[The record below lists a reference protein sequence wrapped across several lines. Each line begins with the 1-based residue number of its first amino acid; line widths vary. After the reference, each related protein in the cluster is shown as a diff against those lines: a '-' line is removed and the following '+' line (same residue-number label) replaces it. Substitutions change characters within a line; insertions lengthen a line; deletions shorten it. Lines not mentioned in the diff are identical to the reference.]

1 MKATKECFACVIAQA
16 ERNLEELNGND
27 SQKFE
32 IMRYAIKSL
41 ERAEYGIKPIELS
54 KFVNDAV
61 RIKTGVS
68 DLYKNRKKILNQ
80 KAFEVLKKIEDF
92 AFRSEDP
99 LKFFAI
105 LSILGNHL
113 DFGVNDVKIDD
124 SFVELLKSKTLSV
137 DDYPSFKEKLESAKL
152 VLYIL
157 DNTGEVVFDK
167 RFIDEMKRLYNVKIT
182 VAVRSEPIIND
193 VTLSDALEV
202 GFKREEIIE
211 SGSKMAGMTLETAN
225 DEFLSLWKTADLIIS
240 KGQGNFEGLDEIKE
254 ERLFFLLESKC
265 PVISKILGVKVGD
278 IVLKRNK

>member
-41 ERAEYGIKPIELS
+41 ERAEYGMKPIELS